1 MELRP
6 CNEVKLE
13 LPQRANV
20 NLFSLI
26 FVIRITDFA
35 RKEGLLV
42 VYTQVGFLCP
52 VFPGRIGI

>member
-1 MELRP
+1 MKS
-6 CNEVKLE
+6 KLE

-42 VYTQVGFLCP
+42 VYTQGGFLCP